1 MSLHNNRRCR
11 QATSRR
17 DRNHRHGFVSTQLR
31 SISASQPNHFVH
43 RSGAT
48 KRVACSL
55 RWQEITKPDLCI
67 AAKMP
72 KVLPRAPANPR
83 DRRAED
89 ASVQIRGPSAIEPNR
104 PATRTGS
111 KTANA
116 HRHLRNPFDL
126 DRGDIVG
133 TVATPRRSVELLHD
147 VAIRRRN
154 GCTDR
159 SARDHR

>member
-1 MSLHNNRRCR
+1 MREKRFN
-11 QATSRR
+11 
-17 DRNHRHGFVSTQLR
+17 HGF
-31 SISASQPNHFVH
+31 H
-43 RSGAT
+43 RSSEKKG
-48 KRVACSL
+48 VACSL
-55 RWQEITKPDLCI
+55 LWQEITKPDLCL
-67 AAKMP
+67 ATKMSH
-72 KVLPRAPANPR
+72 VLPRAPANPR

-89 ASVQIRGPSAIEPNR
+89 ASVQIRGPSTIEPNR

-111 KTANA
+111 KTATA

-159 SARDHR
+159 SARDHH